1 MIDETVAK
9 EAEKI
14 LQEFLI
20 NNAIGNAVSDHK
32 HGTVDLKAYPAKS
45 PESIAYA
52 SKIYELEQRDS
63 ALSIE
68 KGEDV

>member
-52 SKIYELEQRDS
+52 NKIDELKE
-63 ALSIE
+63 LNHG
-68 KGEDV
+68 K